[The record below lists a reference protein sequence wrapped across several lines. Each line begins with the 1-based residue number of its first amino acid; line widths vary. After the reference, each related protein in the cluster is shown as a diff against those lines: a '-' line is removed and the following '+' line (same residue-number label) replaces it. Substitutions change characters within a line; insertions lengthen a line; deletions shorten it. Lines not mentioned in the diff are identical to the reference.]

1 MLTLTSQSMM
11 CVPELLHSCII
22 TSAILTSHMPSTSGI
37 MPPAGVKMFSR
48 PGPLLVESLE
58 CLVELLHS
66 EAQHYGHAG
75 KLWQQVQLQGS
86 S

>member
-1 MLTLTSQSMM
+1 VKFQQ
-11 CVPELLHSCII
+11 CHVP
-22 TSAILTSHMPSTSGI
+22 AIH
-37 MPPAGVKMFSR
+37 AGVKMFSR

-66 EAQHYGHAG
+66 ESQHYGHAG
-75 KLWQQVQLQGS
+75 KLWQQVLLQGS